1 MSIKKMVELVA
12 GAKRYF
18 VALGQRL
25 FTGDVWRRALKTFWQ
40 TALGTFS
47 TLVPAMNTLNGDVIG
62 NSFMALLTSAIAAGA
77 SAVWNGV
84 LSPVFFPPT
93 PDYQDN
99 LDIDT
104 WTHQKLVL
112 FCDVECIDIDGLVTD
127 DEIRAAIIASGKE
140 ISDPA
145 NG

>member
-1 MSIKKMVELVA
+1 MTIKKIAELCV
-12 GAKRYF
+12 GVKTYF
-18 VALGQRL
+18 ESLLKRL
-25 FTGDVWRRALKTFWQ
+25 FTRDVWRRALKTFWQ

-47 TLVPAMNTLNGDVIG
+47 TLVPAMTTLNGDVIG

-93 PDYQDN
+93 PDVEDN
-99 LDIDT
+99 LDINT
-104 WTHQKLVL
+104 WTHDQLVL
-112 FCDVECIDIDGLVTD
+112 FCRLNTIDIDGALTD
-127 DEIRAAIIASGKE
+127 ADIRAAIVASGEE
-140 ISDPA
+140 ITNPA